1 MFGFD
6 SLELSLFEK
15 YVISPHKCLTYVV
28 RYRAV
33 VHPWKPRF
41 TSTQTAA
48 IIVSTWSVSFI
59 LVLPYALVLKIQDGY
74 CAEDWPHPSA
84 VKAYTLGLFIFQYA
98 LPLLIITFAYIMVAR
113 KLRHQAARIARN
125 RQENGISV
133 TTYSLEAN
141 GYQRHPTSE
150 AFSVSSPTVPH
161 SDVRKKCSDSA
172 KQELVP
178 QSINPPKVDK
188 SEVKRLERN
197 TKIMKML
204 VTVVSLYAIC
214 LLPNQIVWL
223 WYEFGTAQSWP
234 HFNELLTFGNIM
246 VYVNSCVNP
255 LLYAGMNDDFRKG
268 FIKLLN
274 CNRKSPAKT
283 LV

>member
-1 MFGFD
+1 MKRVCRCIDTQLYTNCWTPVTCFA
-6 SLELSLFEK
+6 
-15 YVISPHKCLTYVV
+15 YVL

-41 TSTQTAA
+41 TSSQTTA
-48 IIVSTWSVSFI
+48 IIASTWSVSFI

-84 VKAYTLGLFIFQYA
+84 VKAYTMGLFIFQYA

-125 RQENGISV
+125 RHENGISV
-133 TTYSLEAN
+133 TTYGLEAS
-141 GYQRHPTSE
+141 GYQMHPTSE

-161 SDVRKKCSDSA
+161 SDVRKKCSDSV

-178 QSINPPKVDK
+178 QSIDPPKVDK

-223 WYEFGTAQSWP
+223 WYEFGTAQSLP

-274 CNRKSPAKT
+274 CNRRSPAKT
-283 LV
+283 FV